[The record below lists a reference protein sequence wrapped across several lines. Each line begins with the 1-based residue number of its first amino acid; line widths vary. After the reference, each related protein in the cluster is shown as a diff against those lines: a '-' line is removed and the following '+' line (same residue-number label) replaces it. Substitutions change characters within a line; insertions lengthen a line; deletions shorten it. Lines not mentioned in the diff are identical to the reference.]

1 MRARSCSVAT
11 AALALTLFI
20 WLAAAPAA
28 RQTPSSSTTD
38 ARPSSPAIRLDV
50 HATEGGHPV
59 TDLASDDLALS
70 EDNAPQKIDSV
81 TPVVDP
87 ARSFVVFL
95 DTNHMRFEGARDVRI
110 ALVRFLDRL
119 LTDKD
124 LVGVMTP
131 DMSATDIKFADK
143 GAALDLIMQDDAI
156 WDRAR
161 IGSRD
166 PKEDRY
172 AQCFPANRYR
182 DVASEMQERHRE
194 QATFDAFGR
203 LVTFLSTSRQAR
215 TAVITLTDGWRL
227 FGSNPRL
234 MANQTANRGLG
245 GYGGGGG
252 GRGGGGGFPGGGG
265 GGQRGGGRGF
275 PGGAGGGGR
284 GGQGGGQGGQGGQAG
299 SGDNGDDGGRDI
311 DGASQTECEA
321 DRQALAAMDD
331 SLRLDRIA
339 DAANRAMTSF
349 YTFYARGL
357 AADQTSTGKAPNAL
371 ENEEQDPASRMD
383 SMRQIASSTDGLPV
397 MNSAAFDS
405 AMTRITSDME
415 GYAVVAYRSTNAKLD
430 GKFRTITLR
439 TTRPGVT
446 IHTRRGYRGAS
457 IDDVLNPGTAGTAAV
472 NSAFGTVAAVSPQ
485 SSFRIRT
492 ATARE
497 ENAPGATLWVVGELD
512 YRARREVAW
521 TAGGVADVSVVA
533 ADGNE
538 VLSRTVDLPPATSSF
553 TMEAA
558 DVAALRPGEYAVRV
572 RLRPNNQDGGLPVTD
587 TGRVLVSKDAPLLGD
602 ALLWRRG
609 PSTGPQYLMTAD
621 PRFQRSDR
629 IRVEIPTKGQGPAT
643 AQMLDR
649 QGKPNQVPVAVTQR
663 DDPSGAFHWLVAD
676 AVLAP
681 LAPGDYAIET
691 TLNGVK
697 QLTAFQLVP

>member
-1 MRARSCSVAT
+1 MRVRSCFLAT
-11 AALALTLFI
+11 AALALTCFT
-20 WLAAAPAA
+20 WLAAVPAA
-28 RQTPSSSTTD
+28 QTASPTTD
-38 ARPSSPAIRLDV
+38 AKQSPAVIRLDV
-50 HATEGGHPV
+50 HATEDGHPV
-59 TDLASDDLALS
+59 TDLALPDLALN
-70 EDNAPQKIDSV
+70 EDNAPQKIESV
-81 TPVVDP
+81 TPVADP

-119 LTDKD
+119 FTDKD
-124 LVGVMTP
+124 VVGVMTP
-131 DMSATDIKFADK
+131 DMSPGDIKFGDK
-143 GAALDLIMQDDAI
+143 SAALDLIMQDEAI

-203 LVTFLSTSRQAR
+203 LVTFLSTSRQER

-234 MANQTANRGLG
+234 MSNQTTSRGF
-245 GYGGGGG
+245 GGGGG

-265 GGQRGGGRGF
+265 GGGRGGRGGRGF
-275 PGGAGGGGR
+275 PGGTGGGGR
-284 GGQGGGQGGQGGQAG
+284 GGQGQGGQGGQAG
-299 SGDNGDDGGRDI
+299 SGDNGDDAGRDV

-321 DRQALAAMDD
+321 DRQTLAAMDD

-357 AADQTSTGKAPNAL
+357 AADQTASGKAPTAL

-383 SMRQIASSTDGLPV
+383 SMRQIASSTDGLSV
-397 MNSAAFDS
+397 MNSGAFDS
-405 AMTRITSDME
+405 AMARIASDMSA
-415 GYAVVAYRSTNAKLD
+415 YDVVTYRSTNMKLD
-430 GKFRTITLR
+430 GKFRTIAVR

-446 IHTRRGYRGAS
+446 IRTRRGYRGTS
-457 IDDVLNPGTAGTAAV
+457 VDDVLNPGSSATAAV
-472 NSAFGTVAAVSPQ
+472 NSAFGTVASVSPQ

-492 ATARE
+492 ATARATD
-497 ENAPGATLWVVGELD
+497 APGATLWVVGELD

-521 TAGGVADVSVVA
+521 TAGGVADISIVG

-538 VLSRTVDLPPATSSF
+538 VLSRSVDLPPATPSF

-558 DVAALRPGEYAVRV
+558 DVNGLQPGEYAVRV
-572 RLRPNNQDGGLPVTD
+572 RLRPNNQDGALPVTD
-587 TGRVLVSKDAPLLGD
+587 TGKVVVSKDMQVLGD

-609 PSTGPQYLMTAD
+609 PSTGPQYIMTAD

-629 IRVEIPTKGQGPAT
+629 IRVEIPTKAQGTLT

-649 QGKPNQVPVAVTQR
+649 QGKPNMVPVMVTQR
-663 DDPSGAFHWLVAD
+663 DDPPGAFHWIVAE

-697 QLTAFQLVP
+697 QVTAFQLVP

>member
-1 MRARSCSVAT
+1 MRARSCFLAT
-11 AALALTLFI
+11 AAFALTCLT
-20 WLAAAPAA
+20 WVAAAPPAA
-28 RQTPSSSTTD
+28 QTPPTSN
-38 ARPSSPAIRLDV
+38 AGANPLIRLDV
-50 HATEGGHPV
+50 HATADGHPV
-59 TDLASDDLALS
+59 TDLAVADFTLN
-70 EDNAPQKIDSV
+70 EDNAPQKLESAVPV
-81 TPVVDP
+81 TNP
-87 ARSFVVFL
+87 ARSFVIFL

-110 ALVRFLDRL
+110 ALVRFLDRVL
-119 LTDKD
+119 GDKD
-124 LVGVMTP
+124 VVGVMTP
-131 DMSATDIKFADK
+131 DMSPGDVKFADK
-143 GAALDLIMQDDAI
+143 NTALDMVTQDEAI

-194 QATFDAFGR
+194 QATFDAFAR
-203 LVTFLSTSRQAR
+203 LVTFLSTSRQER
-215 TAVITLTDGWRL
+215 TAIITLTDGWRL

-234 MANQTANRGLG
+234 MTNQTANRGF
-245 GYGGGGG
+245 GGGGG
-252 GRGGGGGFPGGGG
+252 GRGGGGGFPGGGRG
-265 GGQRGGGRGF
+265 GRGGRGGGGF
-275 PGGAGGGGR
+275 PGGGGGGR
-284 GGQGGGQGGQGGQAG
+284 GGQGGQAG
-299 SGDNGDDGGRDI
+299 GGNDNGDDGGRDV

-357 AADQTSTGKAPNAL
+357 AAAQTANGKAPDAL

-383 SMRQIASSTDGLPV
+383 SMRQIASSTDGLFV
-397 MNSAAFDS
+397 QNSAAFDG
-405 AMTRITSDME
+405 AMARIAADMS
-415 GYAVVAYRSTNAKLD
+415 GYSILSYRSTNAKLD
-430 GKFRTITLR
+430 GKFRNITVR

-446 IHTRRGYRGAS
+446 IRTRRGYRGAS
-457 IDDVLNPGTAGTAAV
+457 IDEVLNPGAAASASV
-472 NSAFGTVAAVSPQ
+472 NSAFGAVAAVSPQ

-492 ATARE
+492 TTARSTDS
-497 ENAPGATLWVVGELD
+497 PGATLWVVGELD
-512 YRARREVAW
+512 YRARRDVAW
-521 TAGGVADVSVVA
+521 TAGGTADISIVA

-538 VLSRTVDLPPATSSF
+538 VLSRTVDLPPATPSF

-558 DVAALRPGEYAVRV
+558 DVGALQPGEYAVRV
-572 RLRPNNQDGGLPVTD
+572 RLRPNNQDGALPITD
-587 TGRVLVSKDAPLLGD
+587 TGRVVVAKDAPVLGE
-602 ALLWRRG
+602 ALLSRRG
-609 PSTGPQYLMTAD
+609 PSTGRDYVKTAD

-629 IRVEIPTKGQGPAT
+629 IRLEIPTKAQGTAT

-649 QGKPNQVPVAVTQR
+649 QGKPNQVPVTVTERQ
-663 DDPSGAFHWLVAD
+663 DPGSAFRWVVAE

-697 QLTAFQLVP
+697 QVTAFQLVP